1 MKKIKNLLRRI
12 YTINII
18 YSNNIIFI
26 HRKNTKNIGDL
37 NCCPNKY
44 FDELSK
50 YKSIDIMDLQNINI
64 KIKNKILIVGGGG
77 LFQPYF
83 EDAIKTLEKLSLENK
98 IIYWGTGI
106 DKNIQGETINLD
118 FLNKSSLIGIRDK
131 NTKYDFVPCPSCMS
145 KLFDKYSNAKKSNKI
160 IFYLHKDY
168 TKSYINHIK
177 EFPLITNSDKKT
189 FEEIIKYLSSSDV
202 IITNSYHGA
211 YWGCLLNRKV
221 IVLPWI
227 DEKGRKWLPYKIKQ
241 IPFQYSFCENINDI
255 NNFINRDI
263 NNTEALNF
271 ARTKNKI
278 FFNKVMNFIKTYN

>member
-118 FLNKSSLIGIRDK
+118 FLNKSSLIGTSPEPFNRLNNLRLLIASSQNSGAGVIYGMSNGCCAQY
-131 NTKYDFVPCPSCMS
+131 NTSTSGRTITASGFSAS
-145 KLFDKYSNAKKSNKI
+145 R
-160 IFYLHKDY
+160 IF
-168 TKSYINHIK
+168 
-177 EFPLITNSDKKT
+177 
-189 FEEIIKYLSSSDV
+189 
-202 IITNSYHGA
+202 
-211 YWGCLLNRKV
+211 
-221 IVLPWI
+221 
-227 DEKGRKWLPYKIKQ
+227 
-241 IPFQYSFCENINDI
+241 
-255 NNFINRDI
+255 
-263 NNTEALNF
+263 
-271 ARTKNKI
+271 
-278 FFNKVMNFIKTYN
+278 